1 MDFGLQPVRPGP
13 HGQVQMSDQDEIN
26 AGKHWEGRMGK
37 DTCEGDKNGL
47 NKCKE
52 ENDYAI
58 CGWR

>member
-1 MDFGLQPVRPGP
+1 MTRYK
-13 HGQVQMSDQDEIN
+13 MSDQDEIN
-26 AGKHWEGRMGK
+26 AGKHWEGWAGK
-37 DTCEGDKNGL
+37 DTCEGDKNDL